1 MSDINE
7 ATEKYQFDAV
17 HDLALRSVKSVSPAD
32 LSFIIVN
39 ETITLAPYRQAA
51 FFTVTPVGTFEL
63 AAASGLVSV
72 AEDSPYA
79 IWLSGFVKYL
89 PKIYTKEAGCH
100 KLDFSEAPEEFKDGW
115 EEWLPEHLVIAKLI
129 DQAGVLQGMV
139 MYAREEPW
147 LSNELE
153 KLEHIHQIYGSCLGF
168 LSEVKVDFVTRIRGW
183 MSKAVSYWAVIAI
196 FVGLSV
202 PIRLSVL
209 APGEIIALNA
219 FAVAAPQDGVI
230 SKVHVQPNAKVKAGD
245 LLFSLDDTT
254 IASRLDVAAKALLIA
269 RANALNAQQRA
280 FNDLKSKGEVASV
293 IGRVR
298 EKEAEL
304 ASLKSLMERVEVR
317 AERDGIAVYGDPND
331 WIGKPVQTGERV
343 MQLANQDDAG
353 LLVWLPVHEAL
364 NLEVGAPMRLFL
376 HIDPLNPLS
385 ASLLQTSFQPVMS
398 PEGVS
403 AYRIKGRFV
412 KDTERP
418 RIGLRGTVR
427 ISGKWA
433 TLGYYFFRRPITA
446 VREWTGL

>member
-79 IWLSGFVKYL
+79 IWLSGFIKYL
-89 PKIYTKEAGCH
+89 LKIYTKEAGCH